1 MLRPSTASPVP
12 PRPWRSALLGAII
25 ATLDRP
31 ALWAIALAGFLARG
45 GIVVFLLPIVI
56 LPTPSGVADVI
67 APALTSF
74 AFGLVSPEFVTIVA
88 AVVAFLVGSLV
99 LGGLAGAWADV
110 ELIGAAATQEEL
122 AGPELAT
129 TVSVQPTAA
138 RRLVVFRA
146 FAARLLAHVPLW
158 LALAWGAVRIGEAA
172 YAELVTPFE
181 VVTPLAIRV
190 LAAVPDTIAV
200 VVATWVL
207 GEAAAGLAVRRV
219 VLDGAPIVAAAPRGW
234 LDLVRRPVASVV
246 TLLATDLAVLAAVL
260 PAIFASTVAWS
271 WVRLVILGRDGPLE
285 VGVALIVLVALWLGG
300 LVLAAVATAW
310 RSLAWTAHALGPNA
324 SPVALEGRRSER
336 AGGTFGEPE
345 HDRPGGWSSSDT
357 SGRL

>member
-1 MLRPSTASPVP
+1 MLRPSSPSPAAS
-12 PRPWRSALLGAII
+12 RPWRSALLGASI

-31 ALWAIALAGFLARG
+31 ALWPIALAGFLARG

-74 AFGLVSPEFVTIVA
+74 AFGLVSPEFVAIVA

-110 ELIGAAATQEEL
+110 ELIAAAASEEEV
-122 AGPELAT
+122 ARPEH
-129 TVSVQPTAA
+129 AA
-138 RRLVVFRA
+138 AVGGRPRTGRLVVPRA
-146 FAARLLAHVPLW
+146 FAARFLAHLPLW
-158 LALAWGAVRIGEAA
+158 LALAWGAVRIVEAT

-190 LAAVPDTIAV
+190 LAAIPETIAL
-200 VVATWVL
+200 VVAAWVL

-219 VLDGAPIVAAAPRGW
+219 VLDGASVVAAAPLGW
-234 LDLVRRPVASVV
+234 VDFVRRPVAGFL
-246 TLLATDLAVLAAVL
+246 TLLLTDLAVLAAVL
-260 PAIFASTVAWS
+260 PAIVASTVAWT
-271 WVRLVILGRDGPLE
+271 WVRLVILGREGPLE
-285 VGVALIVLVALWLGG
+285 VGLAIIVLVALWLGG

-310 RSLAWTAHALGPNA
+310 RSLAWTAQALGPNA
-324 SPVALEGRRSER
+324 SPAAFEGRRSETT
-336 AGGTFGEPE
+336 AGTFGGPD
-345 HDRPGGWSSSDT
+345 HPRPGGWSSSDT

>member
-1 MLRPSTASPVP
+1 MLRPSSASPVP
-12 PRPWRSALLGAII
+12 SRPWRSALLGATI

-31 ALWAIALAGFLARG
+31 GLWPIALAGFLARG

-74 AFGLVSPEFVTIVA
+74 AFGLVSPEFVAIVA

-110 ELIGAAATQEEL
+110 ELIGEAATEEEL
-122 AGPELAT
+122 AGPELAAA
-129 TVSVQPTAA
+129 VGVQPRAG
-138 RRLVVFRA
+138 RLVVPRA

-158 LALAWGAVRIGEAA
+158 LALAWGAVRIGEAT

-190 LAAVPDTIAV
+190 LAAVPETIAV
-200 VVATWVL
+200 VVAAWVL

-219 VLDGAPIVAAAPRGW
+219 VLDGASFVAAAPRGW
-234 LDLVRRPVASVV
+234 LDLVRRPVASFV
-246 TLLATDLAVLAAVL
+246 TILATDLGVLAAVL
-260 PAIFASTVAWS
+260 PAIVASTVAWS
-271 WVRLVILGRDGPLE
+271 WVRLVILGQDGPLE
-285 VGVALIVLVALWLGG
+285 VGLALVVLVALWLGG
-300 LVLAAVATAW
+300 LVLAAVAIAW
-310 RSLAWTAHALGPNA
+310 RSLAWTAHARGPNA
-324 SPVALEGRRSER
+324 SPVAFEGRPSETT
-336 AGGTFGEPE
+336 GGTFGGPE
-345 HDRPGGWSSSDT
+345 HPRPGGWSSSDT